1 MYLNSRIVAST
12 VSSAS
17 LIAVTAAGLAAC
29 AVERSQELEESESAL
44 VTCPITVDPFKE
56 LLIVHPSAVDDAR
69 SSNQLNGP
77 WSFRRLISE
86 MTPDGIDPAD
96 FVLTWLNEWKNVST
110 LNGFAVET
118 RPGIN
123 VLIDAWPKRPDGTL
137 DLARAPLKLLA
148 IVNRVDLRSL
158 EKPNGE
164 GRFIFAFQ
172 NPSGGSRA
180 FTIILEYNLPDT
192 NGQTAAV
199 WAERWHALGA
209 LPFGEELNQALE
221 SITSAFTTRG
231 ANPTGANGSALSQLR
246 SNEIELN
253 FPWELREFHLDAT
266 TGLLLQA
273 TTTNTPDKS
282 LRGMTSTFTTW
293 LTDPANRSSI
303 LAGTHKVPA
312 QFLGGRS
319 QSDGTAWTFPNIDEP
334 LRKAFARATCNGC
347 HSGEVDS
354 VIDGFYHITPNTR
367 PDPTGVSNVSAFLRN
382 TELPRRAQDLETL
395 LCAPVLPP
403 PPPPVSLVLRA
414 RTVDAAASTS
424 SVAPHL
430 SLINTGDA
438 PIDLSRLELRYWYTS
453 DGAQPQSAAIDWAG
467 RAPSGATV
475 TSAVQASIQTT
486 SRGGQSHFVRYR
498 FTAAAGSLAL
508 HESIEVQSRFN
519 KSDWSSYLQS
529 NDHSFTAS
537 TGYIEWNRIT
547 VYLDG
552 VLVWGV
558 EP

>member
-1 MYLNSRIVAST
+1 MRQHRRLVVSNVWST
-12 VSSAS
+12 VWFAMT
-17 LIAVTAAGLAAC
+17 VVGLAAC
-29 AVERSQELEESESAL
+29 AAESPPELQEDEAGL

-86 MTPDGIDPAD
+86 MTPEGIDPAD
-96 FVLTWLNEWKNVST
+96 FVLTWLDQWRNVSV
-110 LNGFAVET
+110 LNGFAVEQ

-123 VLIDAWPKRPDGTL
+123 AIIQSWPKRADGKL
-137 DLARAPLKLLA
+137 DLARAPLDLLA
-148 IVNRVDLRSL
+148 IVNRTDLRSPG
-158 EKPNGE
+158 KPNGE
-164 GRFIFAFQ
+164 GRFIYAFQ
-172 NPSGGSRA
+172 GGSGGNRA

-199 WAERWHALGA
+199 WAERWHGLGGLA
-209 LPFGEELNQALE
+209 FGEELNQALE

-231 ANPTGANGSALSQLR
+231 ANPAGVNGSALSQLR

-253 FPWELREFHLDAT
+253 FPWELREFHLDAA

-273 TTTNTPDKS
+273 TTANTPDRS
-282 LRGMTSTFTTW
+282 LRGVTSGLTTW

-303 LAGTHKVPA
+303 LAGTHEVPA
-312 QFLGGRS
+312 EFLGGRS
-319 QSDGTAWTFPNIDEP
+319 RSDGTAWTFPNVDEP
-334 LRKAFARATCNGC
+334 LRKAFARQTCNGC
-347 HSGEVDS
+347 HNGEVDS

-367 PDPTGVSNVSAFLRN
+367 PDPTGTSNVSPFLRN
-382 TELPRRAQDLETL
+382 TELPRRAQVLETL
-395 LCAPVLPP
+395 LCPPELPP
-403 PPPPVSLVLRA
+403 APAVSLALRA

-424 SVAPHL
+424 SLAPHV
-430 SLINTGDA
+430 SLINTGDT

-453 DGAQPQSAAIDWAG
+453 DGAQPQSVVVDWAG
-467 RAPSGATV
+467 RAPAGATV
-475 TSAVQASIQTT
+475 TSAVLPSIQAT

-498 FTAAAGSLAL
+498 FAPAAGSLRL
-508 HESIEVQSRFN
+508 HESIEVQGRIN
-519 KSDWSSYLQS
+519 KSDWSSYRQS
-529 NDHSFTAS
+529 NDHSFPLS
-537 TGYIEWNRIT
+537 TSYVEWARIT

-552 VLVWGV
+552 ALVWGV